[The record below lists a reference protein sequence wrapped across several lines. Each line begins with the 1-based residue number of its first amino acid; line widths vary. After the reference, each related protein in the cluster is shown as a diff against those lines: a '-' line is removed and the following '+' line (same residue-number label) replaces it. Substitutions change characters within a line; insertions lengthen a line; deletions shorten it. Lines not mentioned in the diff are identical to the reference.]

1 MYAIITGASSG
12 IGKEMARC
20 LLSRLDIVL
29 VARSEDK
36 LKKLEKDYNKLS
48 KRHRYNHKVE
58 YFVCDVSNVDECKAL
73 YEKYKSKDI
82 QVLING
88 AGFGALGEFDSISLD
103 REISMVNTNVLGAH
117 VLTKL
122 FLKDMLKRNRGYI
135 LNIASSAGYMPGSP
149 YMATYYASKAYILN
163 LTRAIAREKSVMESN
178 VYVGALCPGPVPT
191 GFNEAAGITEQA
203 KGMSP
208 RKVAKYAI
216 HKMYNEHEIIL
227 PGIAA
232 KLTYVLRKF
241 SPDELLLNFAGKWQ
255 EEKMC
260 PF

>member
-12 IGKEMARC
+12 IGEEMARC

-29 VARSEDK
+29 VARREDK
-36 LKKLEKDYNKLS
+36 LKSLTNELNKLS
-48 KRHRYNHKVE
+48 KRRKYQHTVE
-58 YFVCDVSNVDECKAL
+58 YFVCDVSNLDECKAL
-73 YEKYKSKDI
+73 FAKYKLKDV

-88 AGFGALGEFDSISLD
+88 AGFGALGEFDSINLD
-103 REISMVNTNVLGAH
+103 REVNMIGTNVVGAH

-122 FLKDMLKRNRGYI
+122 FLGEMLKKDRGYI

-149 YMATYYASKAYILN
+149 YMASYYASKAYILN
-163 LTRAIAREKSVMESN
+163 LTRAIARESKVAESN

-208 RKVAKYAI
+208 RKVAKYSI
-216 HKMYNEHEIIL
+216 HKMYEKREIIL
-227 PGIAA
+227 PGFAA

-241 SPDELLLNFAGKWQ
+241 APDELLLDFAAKWQ
-255 EEKMC
+255 EKKM
-260 PF
+260 